1 MISDG
6 YVYIRSKD
14 HPNRTKLG
22 YVLEHRLVM
31 EQSIGRFLEPTEAVH
46 HKDGNTLNNDISNLE
61 LCESNGKHS
70 LAHHI
75 SRDKSGK
82 FSLLRG

>member
-6 YVYIRSKD
+6 YVYIRSPS

-31 EQSIGRFLEPTEAVH
+31 EAHIGRLLDPKEAVH
-46 HKDGNTLNNDISNLE
+46 HKDNNTFNNDLSNLE
-61 LCESNGKHS
+61 LCSSNGKHS
-70 LAHHI
+70 SIHHI
-75 SRDKSGK
+75 VRSKDGK
-82 FSLLRG
+82 FASSR